1 MKWKHDGGN
10 HNLVVKNVRC
20 DLKHNLSKKLS
31 PIMKMISIFQTSN
44 TNNNINHKSD
54 NRVWNAHLKIYSNY
68 KLLALI
74 F

>member
-1 MKWKHDGGN
+1 
-10 HNLVVKNVRC
+10 
-20 DLKHNLSKKLS
+20 
-31 PIMKMISIFQTSN
+31 MKMNSIFQTSN

-54 NRVWNAHLKIYSNY
+54 NHGWNAHLEIYSNY